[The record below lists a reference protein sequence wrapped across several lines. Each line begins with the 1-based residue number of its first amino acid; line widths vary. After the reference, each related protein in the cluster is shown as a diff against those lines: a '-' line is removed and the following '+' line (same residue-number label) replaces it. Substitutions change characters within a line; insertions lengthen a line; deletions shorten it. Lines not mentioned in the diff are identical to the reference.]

1 MNAFRLRGYNG
12 LRISI
17 HEKDATHSSFNIQKE
32 MSQARI
38 CAKIFER
45 NCLHI
50 LDHIK
55 HCSLDDLSRDT
66 IGRQLLDVR
75 RLHDGNTY

>member
-1 MNAFRLRGYNG
+1 MPLDLEVEVALTSVFVRRT
-12 LRISI
+12 
-17 HEKDATHSSFNIQKE
+17 THSSFNVQKE
-32 MSQARI
+32 MSVANI
-38 CAKIFER
+38 CAKNFEK